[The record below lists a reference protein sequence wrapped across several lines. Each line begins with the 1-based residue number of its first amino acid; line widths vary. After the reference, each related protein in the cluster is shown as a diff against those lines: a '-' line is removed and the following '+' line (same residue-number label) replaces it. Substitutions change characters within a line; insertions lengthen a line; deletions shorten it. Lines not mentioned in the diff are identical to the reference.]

1 MDEQFRRLTS
11 TLWPDSA
18 AVKIWTRGTDIHRFV
33 AVPHAHRPTQIL
45 PYGLA
50 SVRATAT
57 RPSDFRP
64 RLRQWREA
72 LGVAGLLSVATVS
85 RSHRFAMRTDAGS
98 IVEHVRDQFERSI
111 TAAIVLL
118 GPPRANQKPVLQ
130 LHNRRGQ
137 TVAFA
142 KVAWNE
148 ITTQLLADEH
158 NALTYLNL
166 VPQPGF
172 CVPKVLGAASFGEGS
187 YLLLSPVSVSNRVRA
202 SKQRAMDLAL
212 AIERTS
218 PGSVSRVTDSPFVDR
233 LLQRSRDLP
242 IAHGIVHNLTLRHA
256 ERDLPLRAWHGDFV
270 PWNFLSGSKTMAV
283 WDWERFDQAV
293 PAGFDRLHYSFQL
306 ASHRDPSSI
315 GRAVATVR
323 AELSD
328 VLPELDSVTADAHL
342 DWYLAEVL
350 CRYEHDSVMVDVPD
364 LAVRIRALA
373 AAMEQREASR

>member
-11 TLWPDSA
+11 TLWPDSV
-18 AVKIWTRGTDIHRFV
+18 AVNTWTRGTNIQRFV
-33 AVPHAHRPTQIL
+33 AVPDAHRPRQIL

-72 LGVAGLLSVATVS
+72 LGVAGLLSIATVS
-85 RSHRFAMRTDAGS
+85 HSPRFAMQTDTES
-98 IVEHVRDQFERSI
+98 MVEHLRDHFDRSI
-111 TAAIVLL
+111 TSAIVLF

-148 ITTQLLADEH
+148 LTTQLLRDEH
-158 NALTYLNL
+158 AALAYLNQ
-166 VPQPGF
+166 VPSLGF
-172 CVPKVLGAASFGEGS
+172 CVPRVLGAASFGEGS
-187 YLLLSPVSVSNRVRA
+187 FLLLSPVAVSNRVRA
-202 SKQRAMDLAL
+202 SKQRAMDLAM

-218 PGSVSRVTDSPFVDR
+218 PGSVSRVSDSPFVDR
-233 LLQRSRDLP
+233 LLQRSQDLP
-242 IAHGIVHNLTLRHA
+242 IAHDIVHNLTLRHA

-283 WDWERFDQAV
+283 WDWERFDRAV

-323 AELSD
+323 AELPEM
-328 VLPELDSVTADAHL
+328 LPELDSVTADAHL

-350 CRYEHDSVMVDVPD
+350 CRYEHDAVMVDVAD
-364 LAVRIRALA
+364 LGHRIRALA
-373 AAMEQREASR
+373 AAIEQREASR